1 MKLFTS
7 KGWFI
12 VVLSAGFLVS
22 ACASYYRVKDPATGS
37 VYYTEKVKRE
47 GSAAMFKDA
56 RSGSDVTIQNS
67 EIKEIEKKE
76 YYEALVAPASKPAAT
91 PTAAPAPAPSA
102 APAPAPSA
110 APAPAP
116 STAPAPTPAP
126 AAPEPAPAAPE
137 TK

>member
-1 MKLFTS
+1 MKLFAS
-7 KGWFI
+7 KGWFT
-12 VVLSAGFLVS
+12 VLLFAGLLLS
-22 ACASYYRVKDPATGS
+22 ACASYYRVKDPSSGS

-56 RSGSDVTIQNS
+56 RSGAEVTIQNS

-76 YYEALVAPASKPAAT
+76 YYEALVAPASKPATT
-91 PTAAPAPAPSA
+91 PTA

-116 STAPAPTPAP
+116 STAPAP
-126 AAPEPAPAAPE
+126 EPAPAAPE